1 MLLDCLT
8 MSPLIID
15 FIESMIAF
23 LSCSVP
29 NGELYLVALLKL
41 ECLIEATRINRTY
54 LLVVE
59 AALAKTESQRCFTH
73 TSYIKAISFPTN

>member
-1 MLLDCLT
+1 

-23 LSCSVP
+23 LSGGVP
-29 NGELYLVALLKL
+29 YGELYLVALLKL

-73 TSYIKAISFPTN
+73 TSLSEYHDFEGG